1 MLSRFFKRKTPKQSD
16 LNHDDRNRRLD
27 ALATLEEPTDAET
40 AQLETLAR
48 SDSDTDVRRSA
59 IAKTVNITLLVQLLE
74 DNDVA
79 ESAARR
85 LVVLEPETQRQHPAI
100 IAALLASG
108 VVPAAAQ
115 LDQASPEQ
123 LVELVIASRG
133 EARSQLLARPVFQQ
147 TATLTLLERQS
158 RTKDK
163 TLNRFARE
171 HLERF
176 RHHRQEYERQQQR
189 LEELLGALDKHLRSE
204 ATATGFQQ
212 KHQQLLDRAQE
223 TLAALEQTAAALQET
238 DADTRSLAELAQR
251 VTNLPAP
258 AEPTSIE
265 TSNDD
270 PFVALSQE
278 FRTLQA
284 DLRSSGDF
292 EDLQQRRH
300 VLTDRWLASSDAR
313 SPDDSQHALFQQVT
327 GDFNLLAAAMEQLS
341 KQSSVTIA
349 TEQLPDRPP
358 KNPDAAENFW
368 RTLGSRQKWLRQ
380 SSRFLEQLRWP
391 EWAAQ
396 PDSLTALREAV
407 SKVSEQ
413 LSRIDAVR
421 AGLLDT
427 LSVNVKDLNEKI
439 ANGES
444 KAAQN
449 LLSSARALLKQL
461 PRADTDKL
469 NRALNQAAAQLGE
482 LKDWQT
488 FATTPKRQGLCAEMT
503 SLADQ
508 PLSPADQASRIKT
521 LREHWNELGPATAK
535 VDRDLADQFN
545 TLAERAFE
553 PCRVFYADQAQQ
565 REENLKARVDICEQ
579 LSAYLESTDWSHTDV
594 KAAEQIMRTART
606 EWQRYHPV
614 DRKPGKPLEERFE
627 TLQNALHSHIR
638 AEWERNLTLKQQL
651 VADAKALL
659 EESVPVPTR
668 VDGAK
673 NLQQRWRDIGP
684 TPRRP
689 DQQLWQEFRAI
700 CDQIFESR
708 DSEKR
713 AADEEIEAGRNL
725 AQQLLDD
732 FAASLNEDFE
742 RASLRALQQAFA
754 DLPAL
759 PERIQRPLTQ
769 RFEDLQRS
777 AEQQLQRQGKAKR
790 VLELEQRLQQDAETG
805 ADGAQAGEDE
815 IRRQVIEAEIAAD
828 LESDPADRDLRM
840 AIQVD
845 LMNQGRGQQ
854 ALSADAK
861 DLVEQWLALGAKPP
875 GSEPLLERF
884 QVAIRKLSEA

>member
-27 ALATLEEPTDAET
+27 ALATLDEPSDAET
-40 AQLETLAR
+40 AQIETLAR
-48 SDSDTDVRRSA
+48 SDSDADVRRSA
-59 IAKTVNITLLVQLLE
+59 IAKTANIALLVQLLE
-74 DNDVA
+74 DKDVA

-100 IAALLASG
+100 TAALLASG
-108 VVPAAAQ
+108 VVPQAAQ

-123 LVELVIASRG
+123 LVELVITSRG
-133 EARSQLLARPVFQQ
+133 EARSQLLARPLFQQ
-147 TATLTLLERQS
+147 PATLTILERQS

-163 TLNRFARE
+163 SLNRFARE
-171 HLERF
+171 HLDRF
-176 RHHRQEYERQQQR
+176 RRHRQDYELQQQR
-189 LEELLGALDKHLRSE
+189 LEELLSALDKHLRSD

-212 KHQQLLDRAQE
+212 KHQQLRDRAQE
-223 TLAALEQTAAALQET
+223 TLARLEKTAAALPE
-238 DADTRSLAELAQR
+238 DDHRNRSLTDLQQQ
-251 VTNLPAP
+251 VNKLPAP
-258 AEPTSIE
+258 AEPASIDA
-265 TSNDD
+265 TADD

-278 FRTLQA
+278 FKTLEA
-284 DLRSSGDF
+284 DLRRSSDF
-292 EDLQQRRH
+292 ETLQQRRH
-300 VLTDRWLASSDAR
+300 MLTDRWFASSDAR
-313 SPDDSQHALFQQVT
+313 PPDDTQHALFQRVT
-327 GDFNLLAAAMEQLS
+327 RDCNLLADAVAQLS
-341 KQSSVTIA
+341 KQPPIIA
-349 TEQLPDRPP
+349 ADDQLPERPP
-358 KNPDAAENFW
+358 KNLQATEEFW
-368 RTLGSRQKWLRQ
+368 RTVAGRKKWLSQ
-380 SSRFLEQLRWP
+380 SNRFLEQLQWP
-391 EWAAQ
+391 EWAGQ
-396 PDSLTALREAV
+396 PENLTALREAV
-407 SKVSEQ
+407 STVSEQ
-413 LSRIDAVR
+413 LSRIEAHS
-421 AGLLDT
+421 AGLLDK
-427 LSVNVKDLNEKI
+427 LSANVKELNEKI

-449 LLSSARALLKQL
+449 LLNSARTLVKAL

-469 NRALNQAAAQLGE
+469 NRSLNQAAAQLGE

-488 FATTPKRQGLCAEMT
+488 FATTPKRQGLCEEMT
-503 SLADQ
+503 SLAEQ

-521 LREHWNELGPATAK
+521 LREHWNELGPATTK
-535 VDRDLADQFN
+535 VDRDLAGQFN

-553 PCRVFYADQAQQ
+553 PCRAFYSDQAQQ
-565 REENLKARVDICEQ
+565 REDNLKARVDICEQ

-638 AEWERNLTLKQQL
+638 AEWEGNLALKQQL

-689 DQQLWQEFRAI
+689 DQQLWQEFRAV

-725 AQQLLDD
+725 AQQLLDE

-742 RASLRALQQAFA
+742 RGSLRALQQAFA

-759 PERIQRPLTQ
+759 PERIRRPIQQ

-777 AEQQLQRQGKAKR
+777 AEQLVKRQAKAQR
-790 VLELEQRLQQDAETG
+790 VLELEQRLAEDVEAG
-805 ADGAQAGEDE
+805 DVQASEDE
-815 IRRQVIEAEIAAD
+815 VRRQVIEAEIAAD
-828 LESDPADRDLRM
+828 LESDPADRELRM

-861 DLVEQWLALGAKPP
+861 DLVNQWLALGAKPP
-875 GSEPLLERF
+875 GCEPLLERF
-884 QVAIRKLSEA
+884 QAAIRKLSED